1 MIKKGTMLY
10 WCADDLI
17 DSEVHRAV
25 VHRDFK
31 DSDKRLQAQLIN
43 EKGQPSFLVGWKSED
58 RNQKWFTDEKDC
70 QSHIEDRLNEF
81 AEGLHEWERETGQN
95 EMTDEKLND
104 MEAEFN
110 KTHGLSA
117 FGVDV
122 SKPVTK
128 TVMESQKSVAHEKN
142 IVQEQSHRA
151 LPDVEIAAT
160 DDMSL
165 ECE

>member
-10 WCADDLI
+10 LCANDLR

-25 VHRDFK
+25 VHKDFK
-31 DSDKRLQAQLIN
+31 DSDKRLQVQLVN
-43 EKGQPSFLVGWKSED
+43 
-58 RNQKWFTDEKDC
+58 EKDC

-81 AEGLHEWERETGQN
+81 VEGLHEWEQETGQN

-110 KTHGLSA
+110 KTQGLSA

-128 TVMESQKSVAHEKN
+128 PVMESQKSVTQEKN
-142 IVQEQSHRA
+142 MVQEQSRRA

-160 DDMSL
+160 DDISL

>member
-10 WCADDLI
+10 WCADDLR

-25 VHRDFK
+25 VHKDFK
-31 DSDKRLQAQLIN
+31 DSDKWLQAQLIN
-43 EKGQPSFLVGWKSED
+43 ERGQPSFLVGWKSED

-81 AEGLHEWERETGQN
+81 AEGLHEWEQETGQN
-95 EMTDEKLND
+95 EMTDDKLND

-128 TVMESQKSVAHEKN
+128 PMMESQKSVAHEKN
-142 IVQEQSHRA
+142 IVQEQSRRA

>member
-10 WCADDLI
+10 WCASDLS
-17 DSEVHRAV
+17 DSEVYRAV
-25 VHRDFK
+25 VHKDFK
-31 DSDKRLQAQLIN
+31 DSDKRLQVQLVN
-43 EKGQPSFLVGWKSED
+43 EKGNPSFIVGWNPED
-58 RNQKWFTDEKDC
+58 QNQKWFTDEKNC
-70 QSHIEDRLNEF
+70 QRHIEERLNEF
-81 AEGLHEWERETGQN
+81 ADGLHEWEQETGQN

-110 KTHGLSA
+110 KTQGLSA

-128 TVMESQKSVAHEKN
+128 PVMESQKLVTQEKN
-142 IVQEQSHRA
+142 IIQEQSRRV